1 MKKQIAALNK
11 KKEMPKVSI
20 LTAMLML
27 TKVWNS
33 FPDRTFIDCF
43 KKSGMPDA
51 TMERAIY
58 DEDSPFRGLDVKDD
72 VMENL
77 KDDLNLLKT
86 KVNVDYNTTVK
97 ELVDLDLDICVTNR
111 SSDKYIIVE
120 MSGYDGVD
128 AEEEFDKEKVS
139 DDVTKPSF
147 NKAMDAITLLENYSL
162 FSKFGAELMIVLKE
176 INRAVDID
184 SQSKKDN

>member
-1 MKKQIAALNK
+1 
-11 KKEMPKVSI
+11 
-20 LTAMLML
+20 
-27 TKVWNS
+27 
-33 FPDRTFIDCF
+33 
-43 KKSGMPDA
+43 
-51 TMERAIY
+51 
-58 DEDSPFRGLDVKDD
+58 
-72 VMENL
+72 MENL

-120 MSGYDGVD
+120 MSGYDSVD

-139 DDVTKPSF
+139 DDVTKPRF

-162 FSKFGAELMIVLKE
+162 FSKFGAELMIVLKD